1 MVMARA
7 FSINIFL
14 KDGDPEGL
22 RIITQLNKTGVGVV
36 FNRSTFAESR
46 KDKHFDKPGVYVL
59 TGASE
64 DSTLPIIY
72 IGEAENILERLT
84 YHNNKLDF
92 WDKAIFFTTSNNSL
106 NKAHIKYLE
115 AKLYEIAQANKTST
129 LKNTQIPKKASLS
142 VQDEAYTESFLE
154 DMLLTF
160 PLVGLSVFEK
170 VKKPVKKNKL
180 LYIKAKNIVASG
192 YETSSGFVVCKDS
205 QVCPTETKSIHA
217 YLSNTRKDLLKKGVL
232 CQTGIHYIFTQDY
245 TFNSPSTA
253 AGVVQGRAA
262 NGRTDWKDK
271 FGKSLKQLQMKDDK

>member
-1 MVMARA
+1 MTRA

-46 KDKHFDKPGVYVL
+46 KDEHFGRPGVYVL
-59 TGASE
+59 VGSSE

-84 YHNNKLDF
+84 NHNSKLDF

-115 AKLYEIAQANKTST
+115 AKLYEIAVTNKTAT
-129 LKNTQIPKKASLS
+129 LRNTQAPKKASLS
-142 VQDEAYTESFLE
+142 TQDETYAENFLD

-160 PLVGLSVFEK
+160 PVVGLSVFEK
-170 VKKPVKKNKL
+170 VKKPAKKNKL

-205 QVCPTETKSIHA
+205 QVCSTETKSIHA
-217 YLSNTRKDLLKKGVL
+217 YLSNTRKDLLKQGVL
-232 CQTGIHYIFTQDY
+232 AQVGIYYIFTQDY

-271 FGKSLKQLQMKDDK
+271 SGKSLKQLQEETTG

>member
-1 MVMARA
+1 MTKA

-36 FNRSTFAESR
+36 FNRSTFTESR
-46 KDKHFDKPGVYVL
+46 KDEHFDKPGVYVL
-59 TGASE
+59 IGSSE

-84 YHNNKLDF
+84 KHNSKLDF

-115 AKLYEIAQANKTST
+115 AKLYEIAQANKTAT

-142 VQDEAYTESFLE
+142 AQDEAYAESFLD

-160 PLVGLSVFEK
+160 PVVGLSVFEK
-170 VKKPVKKNKL
+170 VKKPARKNKL
-180 LYIKAKNIVASG
+180 LYIKAKGIKATG
-192 YETSSGFVVCKDS
+192 YESASGFVVCKGS
-205 QVCPTETKSIHA
+205 QVYPKETKSIHT
-217 YLSNTRKDLLKKGVL
+217 YLSNKRRDLLSQGVL
-232 CQTGIHYIFTQDY
+232 IDENNVYVFKQDY
-245 TFNSPSTA
+245 SFKSPSTA
-253 AGVVQGRAA
+253 AGVIQGSAA
-262 NGRTDWKDK
+262 NGRENWKDK
-271 FGKSLKQLQMKDDK
+271 SGKELKELQDKN